1 MKSKYNLNQYKY
13 NFCKNS
19 YNSFKN
25 STPILLHAYTMKL
38 MFHIT
43 YNLKLHDVI
52 STCFV
57 LNMMRYDGH
66 NTKLNSLL
74 LKFLLG
80 YVENSLTF
88 NMLSMHDEQHPNAN
102 ALTYEDRTISRSLQ
116 STSKKI
122 FKAICLLWSFSVSKS
137 VSYNFAYLVVSCLS
151 TLTELTTNFGLG
163 VLPLGLYMTPTRWGL
178 PKPVLTGRNAQSA
191 KTLTEFSYRQQSY
204 KSHAWTEI

>member
-13 NFCKNS
+13 NLCKNS
-19 YNSFKN
+19 YNNFKN
-25 STPILLHAYTMKL
+25 SSSILLHTYTMKL
-38 MFHIT
+38 LFHLT
-43 YNLKLHDVI
+43 YNLRLHDVI

-57 LNMMRYDGH
+57 LNMIRYDGH
-66 NTKLNSLL
+66 NTKLNSL
-74 LKFLLG
+74 FLEFFLG
-80 YVENSLTF
+80 HVENSLTF
-88 NMLSMHDEQHPNAN
+88 NKLSMHDEQHPNAN
-102 ALTYEDRTISRSLQ
+102 TLMYEDRTISRSLQ

-137 VSYNFAYLVVSCLS
+137 VSYNSAYLIVFCLS

-163 VLPLGLYMTPTRWGL
+163 VLPLGLYMTPTCWGL

>member
-66 NTKLNSLL
+66 NMKFNPLL
-74 LKFLLG
+74 MKFILG
-80 YVENSLTF
+80 YVEVSLTF
-88 NMLSMHDEQHPNAN
+88 NTDGTWWATSQRQRINVWRSNNTKEASK
-102 ALTYEDRTISRSLQ
+102 YIKEDLQ
-116 STSKKI
+116 SYLSI
-122 FKAICLLWSFSVSKS
+122 MVFFCL
-137 VSYNFAYLVVSCLS
+137 
-151 TLTELTTNFGLG
+151 
-163 VLPLGLYMTPTRWGL
+163 
-178 PKPVLTGRNAQSA
+178 
-191 KTLTEFSYRQQSY
+191 
-204 KSHAWTEI
+204 

>member
-1 MKSKYNLNQYKY
+1 MCDQIN
-13 NFCKNS
+13 
-19 YNSFKN
+19 
-25 STPILLHAYTMKL
+25 I
-38 MFHIT
+38 FHK
-43 YNLKLHDVI
+43 KLHDVI

-137 VSYNFAYLVVSCLS
+137 VSYNFAYLTVSCLS

-191 KTLTEFSYRQQSY
+191 KTLTEFSYRRQSY
-204 KSHAWTEI
+204 KSHAWIKD